1 MKASKHLICY
11 DLSART
17 RDRRDSRSRPGLGQF
32 QGLGLGPGL
41 GLSHIQSLGL
51 GPGLGLEAGTLFGPL
66 CQKPY

>member
-1 MKASKHLICY
+1 MLRNGVMIMGICI
-11 DLSART
+11 